1 MLSFQTKLSH
11 YRTATAVDLGEYK
24 WYQKR
29 AGLAGFFEFVGI
41 FGGLHASLKAFSVKV
56 EPAPFSGGL
65 QAEPAPGHLIVAGF
79 LSTRIVLAGFS
90 SARRLA

>member
-29 AGLAGFFEFVGI
+29 AGLAGFFEFIGI
-41 FGGLHASLKAFSVKV
+41 TFFVR
-56 EPAPFSGGL
+56 APFWIQGNK
-65 QAEPAPGHLIVAGF
+65 
-79 LSTRIVLAGFS
+79 
-90 SARRLA
+90 